1 MTAGTHGAAVRDI
14 VAICRKAVDPAYRR
28 ADARALRSQRE
39 HRTIVDC
46 LAVTGTLAVLAGIVP
61 LADSLSRTAAKTTEI
76 ISAVAALLTV
86 AIGVW
91 AGFERRWLLERHK
104 AERLRLLEFHSLLT
118 FAAHGCASGIAT
130 WETAL
135 RNEVAQIERLTEDDM
150 RHWLAEEP
158 VADARIETR
167 RHPLAAEIVHEVAR
181 EYRTRRLDA
190 QAAYFLEKAQ
200 RNERWDELTRPL
212 VPLLF
217 FVSVGSIAPAAA
229 LRLFTPNTAAGAAFL
244 VLAAGA
250 PAIAAGIRLFR
261 SAHEFARNSIR
272 FRGKYLVLRLLAERL
287 RAETSVAVVLRD
299 LWYAETILE
308 AEHREWLRLMI
319 EAEWFG

>member
-14 VAICRKAVDPAYRR
+14 VAICREAVDPAYRR

-61 LADSLSRTAAKTTEI
+61 LTDSLSRTAAKTTEI
-76 ISAVAALLTV
+76 VSAVAALLTV
-86 AIGVW
+86 AIGIW

-104 AERLRLLEFHSLLT
+104 AERLRLLEFRSLLT

-130 WETAL
+130 WEAAL
-135 RNEVAQIERLTEDDM
+135 RSDVARIERLSEDDM
-150 RHWLAEEP
+150 RHWLADEP
-158 VADARIETR
+158 ISDARIETQ
-167 RHPLAAEIVHEVAR
+167 RHPLAAEIVHEVAG

-229 LRLFTPNTAAGAAFL
+229 LRLFTTNTAAGAAFL

-261 SAHEFARNSIR
+261 SAHEVARNSIR
-272 FRGKYLVLRLLAERL
+272 FRGKYLVLRILAERL
-287 RAETSVAVVLRD
+287 KVETSTAVILRD